1 MQASCDGIIVVM
13 IVAAAAAA
21 VASALPVIGENK
33 PLRAGDGAL
42 DGGHWELTAES
53 CGGLTGHFEHV
64 WLPFRNSVFP
74 SV

>member
-42 DGGHWELTAES
+42 DGGH
-53 CGGLTGHFEHV
+53 
-64 WLPFRNSVFP
+64 
-74 SV
+74 

>member
-13 IVAAAAAA
+13 IVAAAAA

-42 DGGHWELTAES
+42 DGGH
-53 CGGLTGHFEHV
+53 
-64 WLPFRNSVFP
+64 
-74 SV
+74 